1 MNMSIKQS
9 FVLCS
14 IMQKMAYRFQVLSV
28 VNIISDLTRTGNTEC
43 CCRDDETGR
52 AAAKAIL
59 KSIYWQTRNKC
70 TSTRT
75 GVI

>member
-14 IMQKMAYRFQVLSV
+14 IIQKMAYRCQVLSV
-28 VNIISDLTRTGNTEC
+28 VNIISDLTRTGNAEC
-43 CCRDDETGR
+43 CCHDEKGR

-59 KSIYWQTRNKC
+59 KSIYWKTRNQC
-70 TSTRT
+70 RSTRT